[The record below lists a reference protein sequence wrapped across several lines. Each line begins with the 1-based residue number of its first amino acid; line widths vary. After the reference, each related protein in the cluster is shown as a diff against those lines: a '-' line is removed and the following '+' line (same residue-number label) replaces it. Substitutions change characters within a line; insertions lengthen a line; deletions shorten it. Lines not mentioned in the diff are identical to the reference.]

1 MKTQI
6 SIQQKVIPFNIILVT
21 YFFFNWILQYDQ
33 NTIKHIELI
42 LIMSIL
48 LISNVAFYYSKL
60 RASLKAYLYLRSIQ
74 IIPVLYGIYLNNI
87 NIFNAYFI
95 ILVFMIFE
103 MYIMTPYDN
112 KSIKKG
118 VLVVSFSALM
128 IGCLLIIVE
137 YGSWTI
143 FILNTS
149 FIFVCAYFFY
159 LVFDEFR
166 GDILNRLSLQTRLFK
181 EAATTN
187 EELRKSQNKFK
198 LTHDALAKQK
208 NELVEANNLLNKMT
222 AEIYTQNELL
232 GYISS
237 VLDINELLEVVN
249 DAIIG
254 TIGVD
259 TCSIVLY
266 NERNEEFLYNIKS
279 NFPGNHLIRLKES
292 VEAGELQIYFDSGKV
307 HLNNRVLLHDYSFI
321 TNRPVG
327 SIAIIPLLRDYVTYG
342 LLIAEHVNTDIFTE
356 NNIQF
361 FTGISTQITIAINNA
376 NIYAMV
382 EEMAVRDGLTGV
394 YNRKYMQDYLLDQ
407 VSKINTETSGISV
420 ALFDIDKFKSI
431 NDQYGHLFGDEAI
444 KLIAS
449 LAEKYA
455 KKHHGIAARYG
466 GEEFVLVF
474 SDMDQN
480 RCFDIM
486 QDLHNEI
493 KSQILFCSSKNET
506 IRLNVSIGISHYPSL
521 AHSSDELL
529 LRSDNAM
536 YYSKEHGRGLITIDT
551 QELNVSH

>member
-6 SIQQKVIPFNIILVT
+6 SIQQKLIPFNIILVT
-21 YFFFNWILQYDQ
+21 YFFFNWILQYEQ
-33 NTIKHIELI
+33 NTIKHIQLI
-42 LIMSIL
+42 VIMSL
-48 LISNVAFYYSKL
+48 LLASNSLFYISKL
-60 RASLKAYLYLRSIQ
+60 RGSLKAYIYLKCFQ
-74 IIPVLYGIYLNNI
+74 MIPVLYGVYLNN
-87 NIFNAYFI
+87 NHVFNTYFI
-95 ILVFMIFE
+95 ILVFIVFE
-103 MYIMTPYDN
+103 MYIITPFDD
-112 KSIKKG
+112 KTIKNG
-118 VLVVSFSALM
+118 VMIVSFSALI
-128 IGCLLIIVE
+128 IGSLLVIVE
-137 YGSWTI
+137 YDSLI
-143 FILNTS
+143 LLALNTS
-149 FIFVCAYFFY
+149 FIFICIYFFY

-166 GDILNRLSLQTRLFK
+166 TELFNKLSLQTRLFK
-181 EAATTN
+181 EAANTN

-198 LTHDALAKQK
+198 LTHDELAKQK
-208 NELVEANNLLNKMT
+208 NELEVANNLLNKMT

-279 NFPGNHLIRLKES
+279 NFPGNHLTCLKES

-307 HLNNRVLLHDYSFI
+307 HLNNRILLHDYSFI
-321 TNRPVG
+321 SNRPVG

-382 EEMAVRDGLTGV
+382 EEMAIRDGLTGL
-394 YNRKYMQDYLLDQ
+394 YNRKYLQDYLSDQ
-407 VSKINTETSGISV
+407 ISKKKDNFSGISV
-420 ALFDIDKFKSI
+420 ALFDIDKFKGI

-444 KLIAS
+444 KMIAA

-455 KKHHGIAARYG
+455 KKNHGIAARYG

-480 RCFDIM
+480 DCLHIM
-486 QDLHNEI
+486 QALHNEI
-493 KSQILFCSSKNET
+493 KAQTLICESKNESVQ
-506 IRLNVSIGISHYPSL
+506 LNVSIGISHHPSL
-521 AHSSDELL
+521 AHNSDELL

-536 YYSKEHGRGLITIDT
+536 YYSKEHGRGRITMDSTDLI
-551 QELNVSH
+551 VSH